1 MHLISSD
8 LDSRFVIPNR
18 LYFDNACEFADITV
32 VKERKNV
39 IIRSITGKVVLVN
52 EVKIQWHPG
61 FVAAMNLEFGENRG
75 DLIYEKEYNLSTKP
89 LEIDLLVIKK
99 DSDVRMV
106 NEIGKLFRGH
116 NIVEYKSP
124 SDDLNIDTFY
134 KAGAYG
140 CLYKAL
146 GESVDE
152 RAADDITVT
161 MIRDKKPAG
170 LFRYLKE
177 HHIEVSNPY
186 AGIYYVFG
194 EVLFPTQIVVGK
206 ELKWENHIWLKA
218 LSHRIRKQDMKELL
232 VKVNSLTQKFDRE
245 LADSVLEVSI
255 KANKRTVRELRGENQ
270 MCKALLEIM
279 EPEINQIVGERTREI
294 TKEITEEV
302 TKEVTREVTREVTK
316 AVTKAVT
323 RDLSEETA
331 VKMLKSGKF
340 TVEEIHEYVPRLSI
354 EEIRALKK

>member
-1 MHLISSD
+1 M
-8 LDSRFVIPNR
+8 IPNKQ
-18 LYFDNACEFADITV
+18 YFDSACEFVDMAV

-106 NEIGKLFRGH
+106 NEIGRLFRGH

-124 SDDLNIDTFY
+124 SDDLDIDTFY

-161 MIRDKKPAG
+161 MIRDKKTDRAVS
-170 LFRYLKE
+170 LF
-177 HHIEVSNPY
+177 
-186 AGIYYVFG
+186 
-194 EVLFPTQIVVGK
+194 
-206 ELKWENHIWLKA
+206 
-218 LSHRIRKQDMKELL
+218 
-232 VKVNSLTQKFDRE
+232 
-245 LADSVLEVSI
+245 
-255 KANKRTVRELRGENQ
+255 
-270 MCKALLEIM
+270 
-279 EPEINQIVGERTREI
+279 ER
-294 TKEITEEV
+294 
-302 TKEVTREVTREVTK
+302 
-316 AVTKAVT
+316 A
-323 RDLSEETA
+323 S
-331 VKMLKSGKF
+331 
-340 TVEEIHEYVPRLSI
+340 Y
-354 EEIRALKK
+354 